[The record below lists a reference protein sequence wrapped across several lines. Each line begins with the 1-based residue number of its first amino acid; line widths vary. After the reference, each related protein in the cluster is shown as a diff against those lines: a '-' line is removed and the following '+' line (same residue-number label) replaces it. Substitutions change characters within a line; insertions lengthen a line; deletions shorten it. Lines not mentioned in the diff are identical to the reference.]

1 MKSEINFYEV
11 EDQIVKS
18 IVPLL
23 LKILDEKK
31 KVLIFSTNKS
41 EIEEIDKSLWSYGKN
56 KFIPHITI
64 FDKNFDVARQPI
76 LLTDQEHNSNG
87 ADYLVFLSEPSK
99 KFLENFN
106 RSFYFF
112 SKKNLTNEIIP
123 TNFYKKENGKWIKI
137 S

>member
-18 IVPLL
+18 IAPLL

-31 KVLIFSTNKS
+31 KVLIFSANKN

-64 FDKNFDVARQPI
+64 FDKNFDLARQPI
-76 LLTDQEHNSNG
+76 LLTDQEHNSND

-112 SKKNLTNEIIP
+112 SKKNLINEIIP
-123 TNFYKKENGKWIKI
+123 TNFYKKENGKWIKK
-137 S
+137 